1 MGGLFRQFKVA
12 YGSTATEFALFW
24 GKAGVIT
31 MKVSWGAA
39 GNFWGQWL
47 SSASCE
53 EVKTFSQ
60 IL

>member
-1 MGGLFRQFKVA
+1 MEGLFRQFKVA

-39 GNFWGQWL
+39 GNF
-47 SSASCE
+47 
-53 EVKTFSQ
+53 
-60 IL
+60 